1 MAEIFTPFLFAFILA
16 YILRPLVLRLQSL
29 GIAATI
35 ASSIGIL
42 VGLGVLLVIL
52 LLMIN
57 LLRYEIPLIKAQLP
71 IWLQN
76 LQAWLGPKLLNL
88 HIEIDWLALR
98 ESLTQRLTAHF
109 SANANQI
116 LSTSIETILASGSSV
131 LGGLVNIV
139 LILFVLFYLLMDWG
153 HFFQLLQQ
161 LIPIRFQATVI
172 RLAQETDALLSQ
184 YLRGQMLV
192 ILIMAIFYS
201 ASLSLTGM
209 HGAFG
214 LGVFTALVIV
224 IPYIGIAIGLLLA
237 VLSVILQF
245 GLGSEL
251 VIVLVVF
258 ALGQVLEGFFLTPRL
273 VGERIG
279 LHPVAVLFALLI
291 FGKLF
296 GFFGVLLALP
306 ASAVLLVLIRFAWT
320 LYEQSAWYRKS

>member
-16 YILRPLVLRLQSL
+16 YILRPVVLRLQFL
-29 GIAATI
+29 GLGKTF
-35 ASSIGIL
+35 ASSIGML
-42 VGLGVLLVIL
+42 LGLGVFLIIL
-52 LLMIN
+52 LLLVN

-71 IWLQN
+71 IWLQS
-76 LQAWLGPKLLNL
+76 LQTWLGPKLLSL

-98 ESLTQRLTAHF
+98 ESITQKLTAHF

-116 LSTSIETILASGSSV
+116 LSTSFETILASGSSV

-139 LILFVLFYLLMDWG
+139 LIVFVLFYLLIDWD
-153 HFFQLLQQ
+153 HFFRLLKQ
-161 LIPIRFQATVI
+161 LIPIRYQQTVAK
-172 RLAQETDALLSQ
+172 LAQETDILLSQ

-192 ILIMAIFYS
+192 ILIMAVFYS
-201 ASLSLTGM
+201 AGLSVTGM
-209 HGAFG
+209 HGALG

-224 IPYIGIAIGLLLA
+224 IPYIGIALGLLLA
-237 VLSVILQF
+237 VLSIILQF
-245 GLGSEL
+245 GLGVEL

-258 ALGQVLEGFFLTPRL
+258 GIGQILEGFFLTPRL

-306 ASAVLLVLIRFAWT
+306 ASAVLLVLIRFAWAQ
-320 LYEQSAWYRKS
+320 YVQSTWYQK

>member
-16 YILRPLVLRLQSL
+16 YILRPVVLRLQNFGL
-29 GIAATI
+29 GKSVS
-35 ASSIGIL
+35 SSIGML
-42 VGLGVLLVIL
+42 FGLGVFLIIL
-52 LLMIN
+52 LLLIN

-71 IWLQN
+71 IWLQS
-76 LQAWLGPKLLNL
+76 LQTWLGPKLQSLN
-88 HIEIDWLALR
+88 IEIDWLALR
-98 ESLTQRLTAHF
+98 ESITQKLTAHF

-116 LSTSIETILASGSSV
+116 VSTSFETILASGSSL

-139 LILFVLFYLLMDWG
+139 LILFVLFYLLIDWK
-153 HFFQLLQQ
+153 HFFELLKQLF
-161 LIPIRFQATVI
+161 PIRYQTTAL
-172 RLAQETDALLSQ
+172 RLAQETDLLLSQ

-192 ILIMAIFYS
+192 ILIMAVFYS
-201 ASLSLTGM
+201 AGLSLTGM
-209 HGAFG
+209 HGALG

-224 IPYIGIAIGLLLA
+224 IPYIGIALGLILA

-245 GLGSEL
+245 GLGPEL

-258 ALGQVLEGFFLTPRL
+258 GIGQVLEGFFLTPRL

-291 FGKLF
+291 FAKLF

-306 ASAVLLVLIRFAWT
+306 ASAVVLVLIRFAWMQ
-320 LYEQSAWYRKS
+320 YSQSTWYQK

>member
-16 YILRPLVLRLQSL
+16 YILRPLVLRLQNL
-29 GIAATI
+29 GLGKTL

-42 VGLGVLLVIL
+42 FGLGVFLIIL
-52 LLMIN
+52 LLLIN

-71 IWLQN
+71 IWLQS
-76 LQAWLGPKLLNL
+76 LQTWLGPKLLSLN
-88 HIEIDWLALR
+88 IEIDWLALR
-98 ESLTQRLTAHF
+98 DAITQKLTAHF

-116 LSTSIETILASGSSV
+116 LSTSFETILASGSSV

-139 LILFVLFYLLMDWG
+139 LILFVLFYLLIDWQ
-153 HFFQLLQQ
+153 HFFELLKQLL
-161 LIPIRFQATVI
+161 PIRYQDTAL
-172 RLAQETDALLSQ
+172 RLALETDLLLSQ

-192 ILIMAIFYS
+192 ILIMAVFYS
-201 ASLSLTGM
+201 AGLSLTGM
-209 HGAFG
+209 HGALG

-224 IPYIGIAIGLLLA
+224 IPYIGIALGLILA
-237 VLSVILQF
+237 VLSVVLQF
-245 GLGSEL
+245 GLGPEL

-258 ALGQVLEGFFLTPRL
+258 GIGQVLEGFFLTPRL

-291 FGKLF
+291 FAKLF

-306 ASAVLLVLIRFAWT
+306 ASAVVLVLIRFAWSQ
-320 LYEQSAWYRKS
+320 YAQSSWYQK

>member
-16 YILRPLVLRLQSL
+16 YILRPLVLRLQNL
-29 GIAATI
+29 
-35 ASSIGIL
+35 
-42 VGLGVLLVIL
+42 GLGKTLATGAGMFFGLSVFLIIL
-52 LLMIN
+52 LLLIN

-71 IWLQN
+71 VWLQS
-76 LQAWLGPKLLNL
+76 LQTWLGPKLLSL

-98 ESLTQRLTAHF
+98 EALTQKLAAHF

-116 LSTSIETILASGSSV
+116 LSASFETILASGSSV

-139 LILFVLFYLLMDWG
+139 FILFVLFYLLMDWE
-153 HFFQLLQQ
+153 HFFGLLKQ
-161 LIPIRFQATVI
+161 LIPIRFQATAVK
-172 RLAQETDALLSQ
+172 LAKEADLLLSQ

-192 ILIMAIFYS
+192 ILIMAVFYS
-201 ASLSLTGM
+201 AGLNLTGM
-209 HGAFG
+209 HGALG

-224 IPYIGIAIGLLLA
+224 IPYIGIALGLVLA
-237 VLSVILQF
+237 VLSIILQF
-245 GLGSEL
+245 GLGPEL

-258 ALGQVLEGFFLTPRL
+258 GIGQVLEGFFLTPRL

-291 FGKLF
+291 FAQLF

-306 ASAVLLVLIRFAWT
+306 ASAVLLVLIRFGWSQ
-320 LYEQSAWYRKS
+320 YEQSTWYQK

>member
-16 YILRPLVLRLQSL
+16 YILRPLVLRLQNL
-29 GIAATI
+29 GLGKTL

-42 VGLGVLLVIL
+42 FGLGVFLIIL
-52 LLMIN
+52 LLLIN

-71 IWLQN
+71 IWLQS
-76 LQAWLGPKLLNL
+76 LQTWLGPKLLSLN
-88 HIEIDWLALR
+88 IEIDWLALR
-98 ESLTQRLTAHF
+98 DAITQQLTAHF

-116 LSTSIETILASGSSV
+116 LSTSFETTLASGSSV

-139 LILFVLFYLLMDWG
+139 LILFVLFYLLIDWQ
-153 HFFQLLQQ
+153 HFFELLKQLL
-161 LIPIRFQATVI
+161 PIRYQDTAL
-172 RLAQETDALLSQ
+172 RLALETDLLLSQ

-192 ILIMAIFYS
+192 ILIMAVFYS
-201 ASLSLTGM
+201 AGLSLTGM
-209 HGAFG
+209 HGALG

-224 IPYIGIAIGLLLA
+224 IPYIGIALGLILA
-237 VLSVILQF
+237 VLSVVLQF
-245 GLGSEL
+245 GPGPEL

-258 ALGQVLEGFFLTPRL
+258 GIGQVLEGFFLSPRL

-291 FGKLF
+291 FAKLF

-306 ASAVLLVLIRFAWT
+306 ASAVALVLIRFAWSQ
-320 LYEQSAWYRKS
+320 YAQSSWYQK